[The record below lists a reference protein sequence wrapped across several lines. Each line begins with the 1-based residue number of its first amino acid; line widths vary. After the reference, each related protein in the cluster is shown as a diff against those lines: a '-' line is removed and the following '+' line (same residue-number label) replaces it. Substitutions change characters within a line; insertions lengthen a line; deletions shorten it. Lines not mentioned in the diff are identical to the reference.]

1 MAFVLAIGATAMNLS
16 FLVGILVVLA
26 IILIAV
32 VILAVYRF
40 VYNELLLSLD
50 RILAFHVAGNKI
62 PGRHGPQVTH
72 M

>member
-40 VYNELLLSLD
+40 VYNELLL
-50 RILAFHVAGNKI
+50 
-62 PGRHGPQVTH
+62 T
-72 M
+72 